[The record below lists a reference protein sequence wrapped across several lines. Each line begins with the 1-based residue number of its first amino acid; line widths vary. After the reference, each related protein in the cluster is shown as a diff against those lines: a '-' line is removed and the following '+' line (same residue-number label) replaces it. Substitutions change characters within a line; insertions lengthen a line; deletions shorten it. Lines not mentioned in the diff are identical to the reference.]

1 MLAGEGSAY
10 PEFLGTENRLLEH
23 EVPLKT
29 SEKEAQHH
37 PTHPSSPAL
46 LFLFLQHCEREYP
59 ALARRPHI
67 PPLQTTSCP
76 PIPPAAKHSDRK
88 PRPADSTA
96 CCFRFLQFH
105 SGAGSQLW
113 HGIKFN
119 PPPSKCTLIACF
131 LLFFV
136 FAFLCP
142 SSLVENFPN
151 SIWGVM
157 TDGRKHP
164 PVTPRR
170 RKILSLYSQTR
181 W

>member
-1 MLAGEGSAY
+1 MRS
-10 PEFLGTENRLLEH
+10 
-23 EVPLKT
+23 
-29 SEKEAQHH
+29 
-37 PTHPSSPAL
+37 PSNVWERGPAPPNPS
-46 LFLFLQHCEREYP
+46 LFSCPSFSFLQHCEREYP
-59 ALARRPHI
+59 ALARRPNI

-113 HGIKFN
+113 HGIKLN
-119 PPPSKCTLIACF
+119 PHTLKCTLIACF
-131 LLFFV
+131 FWLFFV

-157 TDGRKHP
+157 IDGREHP

-170 RKILSLYSQTR
+170 R
-181 W
+181 